1 MADEEKDLQ
10 KESAQAEAKVKE
22 KADLKDIL
30 GVGFVGYE
38 LVKDHLSHFK
48 SQDGLHIE
56 GVKFLDPK
64 NESFNKFL
72 TSDEFKD
79 RRNQLKQRLQVW
91 AEQLGPNDVTSDE
104 FKDKLDNMIRSGGQE
119 SRREHE
125 EHSRNDSSAGNRLS
139 AASICSSRT
148 LRRARIR
155 KSMPISPMS
164 VSAI

>member
-1 MADEEKDLQ
+1 MADEEKDIQ

-72 TSDEFKD
+72 TSEEFKD
-79 RRNQLKQRLQVW
+79 RRKQLKQRLQIW
-91 AEQLGPNDVTSDE
+91 ADLLEQTRQIRTNSPTSW
-104 FKDKLDNMIRSGGQE
+104 K
-119 SRREHE
+119 
-125 EHSRNDSSAGNRLS
+125 
-139 AASICSSRT
+139 T
-148 LRRARIR
+148 
-155 KSMPISPMS
+155 
-164 VSAI
+164 